1 MPDLAVASSPMPTLV
16 TALPSSVLRE
26 TGAKADGVP
35 PLNGAG
41 ARPSLAELY
50 DAYSDF
56 VYRSLVGLGV
66 APSRAEDAMQD
77 VFLVANRHLSAFEG
91 TFYKAWLFRLA
102 HSVARNVRRSTKR
115 AEGAS
120 LDAVEL
126 VDPRASP
133 FDGAAHAEEIRL
145 LHALLEHLDEGQ
157 REVFVLAELEQ
168 LSYLEIAA
176 ALNVHVNTVGNRL
189 HAARSNLERL
199 LRRHQQGLT
208 LGSKA

>member
-1 MPDLAVASSPMPTLV
+1 MASSPVPTLV
-16 TALPSSVLRE
+16 VALSSVLRA
-26 TGAKADGVP
+26 TGAKADGAP
-35 PLNGAG
+35 PLNATG

-50 DAYSDF
+50 DTYADF

-77 VFLVANRHLSAFEG
+77 VFLVANNHLSAFEG

-115 AEGAS
+115 TQGGP
-120 LDAVEL
+120 LDTEL
-126 VDPRASP
+126 VDQRPSP

-145 LHALLEHLDEGQ
+145 LHALLEHLDESQ

-168 LSYLEIAA
+168 LPHVEIAA
-176 ALNVHVNTVGNRL
+176 ALGVHVNTVANRL
-189 HAARSNLERL
+189 HGARAGLERL
-199 LRRHQQGLT
+199 LRKHQQGST
-208 LGSKA
+208 LGKKA